1 MQITSKSSLPSRV
14 LTGLC
19 ALVITLGFTS
29 GSVLAAEVSE
39 EDYKLL
45 QKIKQEQAGKEKPA
59 HEQPHPHEP
68 PTGGHS
74 NLAGAAT
81 NPIANLI
88 QFQMQNQYSP
98 SSHNADG
105 YSNVA
110 IIQPVVPIKL
120 PWEKVPLL
128 VTRTTLPY
136 ITTPKPDSGI
146 GRHKGFG
153 DIVAQGYFLPKLETK
168 GVSVGLGYNLTI
180 PSAGDNDFVGSGKW
194 SIGPGAVYFNMQTP
208 SWQWGIL
215 SYSSFS
221 FADANSDRS
230 YVSNISI
237 QPILNKHFSKGWYAG
252 FPDVPQTYDF
262 RTDLWTLA
270 IGPRVGR
277 VMKFGKQ
284 PVNLFGQVTYNPID
298 YNDQVASKWMFKVN
312 LTLLFPK

>member
-1 MQITSKSSLPSRV
+1 
-14 LTGLC
+14 
-19 ALVITLGFTS
+19 
-29 GSVLAAEVSE
+29 
-39 EDYKLL
+39 
-45 QKIKQEQAGKEKPA
+45 
-59 HEQPHPHEP
+59 
-68 PTGGHS
+68 
-74 NLAGAAT
+74 
-81 NPIANLI
+81 
-88 QFQMQNQYSP
+88 
-98 SSHNADG
+98 
-105 YSNVA
+105 
-110 IIQPVVPIKL
+110 
-120 PWEKVPLL
+120 VPLL

-136 ITTPKPDSGI
+136 ITTPKPDSGV

-168 GVSVGLGYNLTI
+168 GVMVGLGYNLTI

-194 SIGPGAVYFNMQTP
+194 SIGPGAVYFNLQTP

-221 FADANSDRS
+221 FASANSDRS

-237 QPILNKHFSKGWYAG
+237 QPILTKHFSKGWYAG
-252 FPDVPQTYDF
+252 FPDVPQTYNF

-270 IGPRVGR
+270 IGGKVGR

-298 YNDQVASKWMFKVN
+298 YNDQVAAEWSFKVN

>member
-1 MQITSKSSLPSRV
+1 MRAKLKNLRLRMALI
-14 LTGLC
+14 GLC
-19 ALVITLGFTS
+19 SFAIMFGFTTS
-29 GSVLAAEVSE
+29 SVLAEDDKLNYEEYKKKEAEMQLS
-39 EDYKLL
+39 
-45 QKIKQEQAGKEKPA
+45 
-59 HEQPHPHEP
+59 PHERPYKAEP
-68 PTGGHS
+68 PKGGHS

-88 QFQMQNQYSP
+88 QFQMQDQYSP

-110 IIQPVVPIKL
+110 IIQPVVPFKL

-180 PSAGDNDFVGSGKW
+180 PSAGDNEFVGSGKW
-194 SIGPGAVYFNMQTP
+194 SLGPGLVFVNMQTP
-208 SWQWGIL
+208 SWLWGIL

-221 FADANSDRS
+221 FADSDSDRS

-237 QPILNKHFSKGWYAG
+237 QPVLVKHFSKGWYAAV
-252 FPDVPQTYDF
+252 PDVPQTYNF
-262 RTDLWTLA
+262 RTDLWTLN

-298 YNDQVASKWMFKVN
+298 YNDQVSSEWTFKIN

>member
-1 MQITSKSSLPSRV
+1 MQITSKSSLPKRV

-29 GSVLAAEVSE
+29 GSVLAH
-39 EDYKLL
+39 DDHPDKDL
-45 QKIKQEQAGKEKPA
+45 PA

-68 PTGGHS
+68 PTGGHA
-74 NLAGAAT
+74 NLASAAT

-88 QFQMQNQYSP
+88 QFQMQDQYSP

-194 SIGPGAVYFNMQTP
+194 SIGPGLVFVNTQTP
-208 SWQWGIL
+208 SWLWGFL

-237 QPILNKHFSKGWYAG
+237 QPVLVKHFSKGWYAAI
-252 FPDVPQTYDF
+252 PDVPQTYNF
-262 RTDLWTLA
+262 RTDLWTLN

-284 PVNLFGQVTYNPID
+284 PVNLMGQVTYNPID
-298 YNDQVASKWMFKVN
+298 YNDQVSSEWTFKVN
-312 LTLLFPK
+312 MTLLFPK

>member
-1 MQITSKSSLPSRV
+1 MKAKLKYLRLRMALI
-14 LTGLC
+14 GLC
-19 ALVITLGFTS
+19 SFAIMFGFTTS
-29 GSVLAAEVSE
+29 SVLAE
-39 EDYKLL
+39 EDKLNYEEYK
-45 QKIKQEQAGKEKPA
+45 KKEAEKQLP
-59 HEQPHPHEP
+59 PHERPHKAEP
-68 PTGGHS
+68 PKGGHS

-88 QFQMQNQYSP
+88 QLQMQDQYSP

-136 ITTPKPDSGI
+136 ITTPRLDDDIGDDI

-168 GVSVGLGYNLTI
+168 GVAVGLGYNLTI

-194 SIGPGAVYFNMQTP
+194 SIGPGAVYLNLQTP
-208 SWQWGIL
+208 SWQWGLL

-221 FADANSDRS
+221 FADSNSDRS

-237 QPILNKHFSKGWYAG
+237 QPVLVKHFSKGWYAAL
-252 FPDVPQTYDF
+252 PDVPQSYDF

-298 YNDQVASKWMFKVN
+298 YNDQVAPEWSFKVN

>member
-1 MQITSKSSLPSRV
+1 MQITSKSSLPKRV

-45 QKIKQEQAGKEKPA
+45 QKIKQEQADKEKPA

-88 QFQMQNQYSP
+88 QFQMQDQYSP

-136 ITTPKPDSGI
+136 ITTPKPDNGV
-146 GRHKGFG
+146 GRHDGFG

-168 GVSVGLGYNLTI
+168 GVSLGLGYNLTI

-194 SIGPGAVYFNMQTP
+194 SLGPGLVFVNMQTP
-208 SWQWGIL
+208 SWLWGIL

-237 QPILNKHFSKGWYAG
+237 QPVLVKHFSKGWYAAL
-252 FPDVPQTYDF
+252 PDVPQTYNF
-262 RTDLWTLA
+262 RTDLWTLN

-284 PVNLFGQVTYNPID
+284 PVNLFGQVTYNPLD
-298 YNDQVASKWMFKVN
+298 NDDQVAAEWSFKIN